1 MLFLTLPSICA
12 KMPGSPCGGV
22 GPPLVGSCA
31 RVNREWWEAREEK
44 KAITFLLIP
53 KTTYLDRIVE
63 ELTVDVSIFK
73 GKFCTTVG

>member
-1 MLFLTLPSICA
+1 M
-12 KMPGSPCGGV
+12 
-22 GPPLVGSCA
+22 
-31 RVNREWWEAREEK
+31 NREWWEAREEK

-53 KTTYLDRIVE
+53 KTTYLDGIVE